1 MTGLRLNIEASLRLP
16 ADAAR
21 SRLGEALTLANELI
35 GRVHE
40 LALDLRPAMLD
51 DLGLIPA
58 LLWRCERYTAQ
69 TQVKVNFA
77 HTGMATRFPPEV
89 ETAAYRIVQEALT
102 NVTLHAGVNE
112 ATVRL
117 STDQNQLVVEIQDQ
131 GNGFDP
137 DAALAAGTTS
147 GLAGMRERALL
158 LGGQFTLESA
168 PGNGTRV
175 AARLPLI
182 T

>member
-1 MTGLRLNIEASLRLP
+1 
-16 ADAAR
+16 
-21 SRLGEALTLANELI
+21 
-35 GRVHE
+35 VHE

-117 STDQNQLVVEIQDQ
+117 WTDQNQLVVEIQDQ

-137 DAALAAGTTS
+137 DAALAAGATS

-175 AARLPLI
+175 TAKLPLI
-182 T
+182 TEQGS